1 MAEPLLNKD
10 AELIQRIKDRDQAAL
25 VELYECHR
33 YLVYNMAM
41 QVLRDPA
48 TAEEITQDVFFQV
61 WRWPERWDA
70 GRGRFTSWILTVTRY
85 TAIDHLRR
93 ENRQP
98 PRVAHSLEHLAEL
111 LGRAP
116 SFDNARSDNGRALR
130 HLVKTL
136 PAEQRDLIIMA
147 FFQGLSHSE
156 MAERLGLPL
165 GTVKSRIRLGLQ
177 KLKDAW
183 FEHVEPPI
191 ED

>member
-1 MAEPLLNKD
+1 MAEPYLNKD

-48 TAEEITQDVFFQV
+48 SAEEITQDVFFQV

-70 GRGRFTSWILTVTRY
+70 DRGRFTSWILTVTRY

-98 PRVAHSLEHLAEL
+98 PRTPHSLEHLAEL

-130 HLVKTL
+130 QLVKTL

-183 FEHVEPPI
+183 FEHVEPPH
-191 ED
+191 EE